1 MSIAEQVCVT
11 QTVEIPASHR
21 LIINVPREV
30 PAGKTILTFTP
41 VSVSK
46 DLKYAGEIWAV
57 NRDHPEELK
66 MKLQNLQGS
75 LGKTAYG
82 GMDGIAYQRKVR
94 EEWDN

>member
-1 MSIAEQVCVT
+1 MSLE
-11 QTVEIPASHR
+11 QTVEIPPSHR
-21 LIINVPREV
+21 LFVDVPPEI
-30 PAGKTILTFTP
+30 PAGKAILTFTP

-66 MKLQNLQGS
+66 AKLRNLQGS

-82 GMDGIAYQRKVR
+82 GMDGTAYQRKVR
-94 EEWDN
+94 EEWNN